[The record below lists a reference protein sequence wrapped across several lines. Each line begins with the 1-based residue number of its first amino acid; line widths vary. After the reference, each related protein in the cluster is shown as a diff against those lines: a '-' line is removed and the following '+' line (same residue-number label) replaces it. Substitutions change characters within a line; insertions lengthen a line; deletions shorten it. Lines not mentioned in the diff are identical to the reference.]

1 MPAYAGDAANA
12 HVTLYRQRIGL
23 LAAQATAASLAS
35 QETHD
40 LQHQDSWQCSLPS
53 LQLAAHLFENGGRHP
68 RFVPR
73 DLVVDESMACDGE
86 GGNGRSALLPDPLP
100 SETENILST
109 TQSGQGTTSISY
121 LPCCTTCGGILQP
134 GDCLSTASV
143 RLVRF
148 PPISRTRRR
157 KLSRARCLAKQRVKQ
172 QGAVDAPSA
181 SNRLLPIVTSPS
193 LIDTSTYKNCVELT
207 CRICQSTLYVAG
219 VERNPHPLRKPRPQA
234 PTQQSQALQRT
245 NSIANTKRDARS
257 FGQKKQVEKATSDD
271 RKRKPPSPAT
281 ASNLASEDFI
291 SLGNPR
297 SPLPQR
303 VQPSN
308 RSKKKKSNKGGSLM
322 NFLSS
327 LND

>member
-1 MPAYAGDAANA
+1 MAAHAGDAANA
-12 HVTLYRQRIGL
+12 HVTLYQHRLGL

-40 LQHQDSWQCSLPS
+40 LQEQDIWQCSLPS

-73 DLVVDESMACDGE
+73 DLVVDESMSWEGE
-86 GGNGRSALLPDPLP
+86 GGNRRSDLPPDPLP
-100 SETENILST
+100 SETDNSLST
-109 TQSGQGTTSISY
+109 SLSGQGTSISY

-157 KLSRARCLAKQRVKQ
+157 RLSRARCLAKQRVKQ
-172 QGAVDAPSA
+172 RGAVDPPSA
-181 SNRLLPIVTSPS
+181 SNLLLPIVTSPT
-193 LIDTSTYKNCVELT
+193 LIDTSAYKNCVEVT
-207 CRICQSTLYVAG
+207 CRNCLSTLYVAG
-219 VERNPHPLRKPRPQA
+219 VERNPHLLRKPKPQV
-234 PTQQSQALQRT
+234 PRHQSQAFQRA
-245 NSIANTKRDARS
+245 NSTADAKRDAIS
-257 FGQKKQVEKATSDD
+257 FGQKKQVGKATSDD

-281 ASNLASEDFI
+281 SSNLASENFI
-291 SLGNPR
+291 SLGFP

-308 RSKKKKSNKGGSLM
+308 RSKKKKPNKGGSLM